1 MIGATAHLL
10 FSLPAILQTA
20 PLTPI
25 DTAKHWVSVLTWPA
39 VFLFVVPTT
48 WWLRGYLLAIKS
60 TIISSLHRV
69 EDTHTLALN
78 TRAAVTIIKDNHLT
92 HIEEA
97 LLNQKEFQAEQIK
110 TLQEIAAGIGI
121 LVDRGRRVD

>member
-1 MIGATAHLL
+1 MTGATAHLL

-25 DTAKHWVSVLTWPA
+25 DTAKHWVSVLTWP
-39 VFLFVVPTT
+39 VIFMFVVPTT
-48 WWLRGYLLAIKS
+48 WWLRGYLIEIRELFTANI
-60 TIISSLHRV
+60 TRLQ
-69 EDTHTLALN
+69 DTHTLVLN
-78 TRAAVTIIKDNHLT
+78 TREAISTIKNNHLA

-97 LLNQKEFQAEQIK
+97 ILNQKEFQATQLD
-110 TLQEIAAGIGI
+110 TLQKIATGIGI